1 MPELS
6 VVSTNPPIY
15 KESNEPYLLDNI
27 IGCLDKY
34 DIYDFISR
42 IAVLSLLPMNQNKDY
57 VFDEIIDRVLQNNI
71 DYYTGTNTMSV
82 GKLKQIVNQVF
93 YNEKH
98 LLDPI
103 EYPFV
108 QRIRFYGN
116 KIIFNGRNP
125 DVGYRLQMLI
135 DSVFLHSN
143 EYDLSFKDD
152 IRRMLEVLLD
162 ISTIISERLD
172 IDAVE
177 SLHLYSNDKIIFLSS
192 SDVDKYNSAIRFS
205 INDFSPLI
213 GKKIETLFTDFG
225 CCPSGLSD
233 NYSFYKHPFLKTS
246 EDEFICLNPTMI
258 SAFAISY
265 VLKLAKQYNILKTI
279 FEKYNDTVW
288 NDCRKSI
295 RDLGH
300 FKIKASDVGIE
311 LVNKSYYRD
320 MIFTAYNDGA
330 LIFIMV
336 SDDGNN
342 YDVDSFYSSA
352 DYDCSLIKKRM
363 SELTELLSAKSSFDK
378 IYTVIIT
385 NSLERYIDTRIDIST
400 KKYAV
405 MSPFQFK
412 CVSINERQNNNFL
425 VHYLDIKKELNFYE
439 GLYVNDYNYISF
451 YASNRYSFY
460 TSDDIDSKTLTL
472 VIGLDDAI
480 EYTIK
485 AIKKEDKQLVE
496 DPTLGV
502 LSEVVLHDK
511 ERKIYC
517 LASCNS
523 LNLLVKLSNI
533 SIWITCDK
541 PKTKAELSVS
551 YSVVD
556 LISYWLG
563 ELRNEIEKW
572 EFKTNHIVVENT
584 YKDDVEKYFYDT
596 NISDEPISK
605 LVDMDCC
612 GDGKIIIKWT
622 AEAFCS
628 IGLRKNNGEKELLQ
642 ALLEKI
648 ASYKKD
654 KLDVFSLAAYF
665 ADPLKHKM
673 IIYDCQACPYLKPT
687 STQFI
692 RISKQAEETI
702 LDKIGQHFIEMG
714 YKPGVIES
722 DKRRD
727 ICNKIV
733 SFLYNELVAIVKK
746 LRIKEML
753 HALCYDYEIIINN
766 VMTFQRLFSSQ
777 LACYPEARQE
787 LMSTFNDLNRS
798 SIAIKFLLEYCGSV
812 GSDGKTLIGEKEYE
826 FLLALC
832 VQIVDWAYT
841 SDLFSYNIID
851 EELSLLESN
860 RIGFNKERV
869 NYLYSKHQKA
879 YSNKLLYDSNPNK
892 DRFVPIEPYPDFLQE
907 LDPAFFKE
915 YGYTFSDF
923 CNCINRIVDIGDA
936 IDSDVKEYDYHELIA
951 DLEKSFSI
959 DRKTVISI
967 IKDCTIL
974 KRSDYLKVPKPF
986 DKEDVYPWRNNRRLS
1001 FNRRPIISIDNKL
1014 VWGNRQLFHSLMF
1027 TYELICTGKFKAAS
1041 LEMKQLVSRIANY
1054 QGGAFNNDVADKIRS
1069 LGYSKVYTKVKK
1081 INKKKISN
1089 DNNTLGDI
1097 DVLLI
1102 NPAKRRIIVIETK
1115 DFSFSR
1121 NPHEIE
1127 LEYRKLF
1134 CDSEKSVSYITKHK
1148 RRVEWV
1154 KAHIEDLKIQ
1164 YRLEGVGWKV
1174 TNAFVVNE
1182 PIVSNYYHCNS
1193 NKVIIPISELNRKK
1207 IEKL

>member
-1 MPELS
+1 MLS
-6 VVSTNPPIY
+6 VLSPNLNTY
-15 KESNEPYLLDNI
+15 KKSNEASLPKTI
-27 IGCLDKY
+27 IDCLDKY

-42 IAVLSLLPMNQNKDY
+42 VAALSLLPMNQNKDY
-57 VFDEIIDRVLQNNI
+57 VFDEIIDRVLQNDI
-71 DYYTGTNTMSV
+71 DYYMGTNTMSV

-93 YNEKH
+93 YSEKH

-108 QRIRFYGN
+108 QRISFYGN

-125 DVGYRLQMLI
+125 DIGYRLQMLI
-135 DSVFLHSN
+135 DSIFLHTN
-143 EYDLSFKDD
+143 EYDLSFKNDVSL
-152 IRRMLEVLLD
+152 MLEVLLD
-162 ISTIISERLD
+162 ISTSISERLGF
-172 IDAVE
+172 DAIE
-177 SLHLYSNDKIIFLSS
+177 SLQNYSNDEIFFPSS
-192 SDVDKYNSAIRFS
+192 SDINKYNYAIRFS

-213 GKKIETLFTDFG
+213 GEKIKNLFTSFG
-225 CCPSGLSD
+225 CAPSKLWD
-233 NYSFYKHPFLKTS
+233 NYSFYQHPFLKIS
-246 EDEFICLNPTMI
+246 EGEFICLNPTMI
-258 SAFAISY
+258 PAFAISY
-265 VLKLAKQYNILKTI
+265 VLKLAKQYNILEII
-279 FEKYNDTVW
+279 FEKYNDAVW
-288 NDCRKSI
+288 NDCRKSM

-300 FKIKASDVGIE
+300 HKIKESEVGIK
-311 LVNKSYYRD
+311 LFDKSFYKEIIY
-320 MIFTAYNDGA
+320 TAYGDGA
-330 LIFIMV
+330 LILFLA

-342 YDVDSFYSSA
+342 YDVDTFYSSA
-352 DYDCSLIKKRM
+352 DYDCSMIQKRM
-363 SELTELLSAKSSFDK
+363 LELTDSLLAKSSIDK
-378 IYTVIIT
+378 IYALIVT
-385 NSLERYIDTRIDIST
+385 NSLERRIGYGINISI

-412 CVSINERQNNNFL
+412 CVSINERQNKNFL
-425 VHYLDIKKELNFYE
+425 VHYLDTKYE
-439 GLYVNDYNYISF
+439 YSLLESLYINDYNYISF

-460 TSDDIDSKTLTL
+460 TCDDVDCKMHMLA
-472 VIGLDDAI
+472 IGLDDAI
-480 EYTIK
+480 DYTIK

-496 DPTLGV
+496 NPTSGF
-502 LSEVVLHDK
+502 LSEVVVHDK
-511 ERKIYC
+511 ERKIYG
-517 LASCNS
+517 LTSYKS

-654 KLDVFSLAAYF
+654 KLDVFSLAEYF

-673 IIYDCQACPYLKPT
+673 FIYDCQAYPYLKPT

-746 LRIKEML
+746 HRIKEML

-766 VMTFQRLFSSQ
+766 IMMFQRSFSSQ

-826 FLLALC
+826 LLLALC

-860 RIGFNKERV
+860 RIGFSKERV

-923 CNCINRIVDIGDA
+923 CNCINSIVDIGDA

-1102 NPAKRRIIVIETK
+1102 NPAKRRIIVIEAK

-1148 RRVEWV
+1148 RRVEWIRT
-1154 KAHIEDLKIQ
+1154 HIEDLKIQ
-1164 YRLEGVGWKV
+1164 YGLEDKQWKV
-1174 TNAFVVNE
+1174 ADALVVNE
-1182 PIVSNYYHCNS
+1182 PIVSNYYHSNS
-1193 NKVIIPISELNRKK
+1193 NQVIIPISELCRKR